1 MVWEPRTYRR
11 TVAPSGLVC
20 FEVMVRETDLQICA
34 ERDLTTEALALVSE
48 VRDDL
53 EAYIARNPR
62 FVESYVPLDVDADA
76 PGIVR
81 AMVAATSR
89 VGVGPMASVAG
100 AVAEHVAR
108 GLAEYSP
115 EVIVEN
121 GGDIYLMGSTER
133 TLALWAGEEGVQGV
147 GLVVAPGQ
155 LPLGVCTS
163 SGTIGPSKSYGEAD
177 AVTVLATD
185 AALADAAATAI
196 GNRVHGP
203 GDVEAAL
210 EYARGIDGIA
220 GVLIAI
226 GDQLG
231 AWGAVQLTGLGREER

>member
-11 TVAPSGLVC
+11 TVAPAGLVC

-34 ERDLTTEALALVSE
+34 ERDLSAEAHALVGD
-48 VRDDL
+48 VRSQL
-53 EAYIARNPR
+53 EAYIARNSR
-62 FVESYVPLDVDADA
+62 FGESYVPLDVEPDA
-76 PGIVR
+76 PAIVR
-81 AMVAATSR
+81 AMADATAR

-100 AVAEHVAR
+100 AVAEYVAR
-108 GLAEYSP
+108 GLADYSA

-121 GGDIYLMGSTER
+121 GGDIYLMGATER
-133 TLALWAGEEGVQGV
+133 TLALWAGEEGVRGV
-147 GLVVAPGQ
+147 GLVVSPEQ

-163 SGTIGPSKSYGEAD
+163 SGTIGPSKSFGEAD

-196 GNRVHGP
+196 GNRIHGP
-203 GDVEAAL
+203 DDVEPAL
-210 EYARGIDGIA
+210 EYARNIEGVS
-220 GVLIAI
+220 GVLVAI

-231 AWGAVQLTGLGREER
+231 AWGAVRLTAQGAT